1 MEILESQCN
10 EARAGNI
17 NILSDGHERG
27 MCTKNILGT
36 GMRQAGAALS
46 LSYVTWIYLF
56 IYLFIYFI
64 WSNIGQGFGAG

>member
-17 NILSDGHERG
+17 NILSAGHERG

-46 LSYVTWIYLF
+46 RSYVTWIY
-56 IYLFIYFI
+56 IYICGQIF
-64 WSNIGQGFGAG
+64 IGQGFGAG